1 VTPAAR
7 DDTPAR
13 LKSLIDDQ
21 PFNWKAGE
29 DMNFFKLW
37 GSFMMQG
44 AKAHAQWEIQMSAN
58 ILGSRKRVAMLLML
72 LVPIILVG
80 IVFAEQ
86 MGGAIPD
93 ILGGKKAYSPAF
105 YSTGIFIVSILIGLG
120 AGLITGCI
128 GAGGGF
134 IIAPALMSA
143 GIKGIMAVGTDLFH
157 IFAKAIM
164 GSIIHRKLGNVSVP
178 LAAVFLIGAILGATA
193 GGIINRVLYE
203 LNPVLSDTFITTIY
217 ALMLGFL
224 GFYAM
229 FDFLKARKPSDTGD
243 AHGGGGHGGKAEGT
257 ELGGLPRKLQ
267 SVNFPPMIKF
277 DFDLTPGGRSISWVF
292 LVLSGSLVGLAAG
305 IMGVGGGFLTF
316 PIFVYMLGVSSMT
329 TVGTDIF
336 QIVFTAGY
344 ASITQYA
351 IFGFIFYTLAMGM
364 LLGSLVGIQIGAMVT
379 KVVPGITIRG
389 FYAMAVLAGF
399 VNRFFALPAKLGE
412 MGVIN
417 ISKGMGATL
426 DTIGI
431 WAFFIVIGGFGI
443 WVIGTFLKNIG
454 QLKGE
459 GEHA

>member
-1 VTPAAR
+1 MMGAR
-7 DDTPAR
+7 
-13 LKSLIDDQ
+13 
-21 PFNWKAGE
+21 
-29 DMNFFKLW
+29 
-37 GSFMMQG
+37 
-44 AKAHAQWEIQMSAN
+44 AHAKWEIDNAMTILHDRKRLI
-58 ILGSRKRVAMLLML
+58 ILGLLTI
-72 LVPIILVG
+72 PAILGG
-80 IVFAEQ
+80 IALAGDIGSV
-86 MGGAIPD
+86 MPD

-143 GIKGIMAVGTDLFH
+143 GIKGILAVGTDLFH

-178 LAAVFLIGAILGATA
+178 LAVVFLIGAILGATA

-203 LNPVLSDTFITTIY
+203 INPVLSDTFITTIY

-224 GFYAM
+224 GIYALM
-229 FDFLKARKPSDTGD
+229 DFLKARKSADVSS
-243 AHGGGGHGGKAEGT
+243 AHGGKTEGAEMGN
-257 ELGGLPRKLQ
+257 LPKKLQ
-267 SVNFPPMIKF
+267 SVNIPPMVKF
-277 DFDLTPGGRSISWVF
+277 DFDLTPEGRRISWVF
-292 LVLSGSLVGLAAG
+292 LVVSGALVGLAAG

-316 PIFVYMLGVSSMT
+316 PIFVYILGVSSMT

-344 ASITQYA
+344 ASISQYA
-351 IFGFIFYTLAMGM
+351 IYGFIFYTLAIGM
-364 LLGSLVGIQIGAMVT
+364 LLGSLVGIQIGALVT
-379 KVVPGITIRG
+379 KVVSGITIRG

-412 MGVIN
+412 MGLIP
-417 ISKGMGATL
+417 ISKELGSIL

-431 WAFFIVIGGFGI
+431 WAFFIVIGGFSV
-443 WVIGTFLKNIG
+443 WVIGTFLKNIAT
-454 QLKGE
+454 LKGE
-459 GEHA
+459 EVGS